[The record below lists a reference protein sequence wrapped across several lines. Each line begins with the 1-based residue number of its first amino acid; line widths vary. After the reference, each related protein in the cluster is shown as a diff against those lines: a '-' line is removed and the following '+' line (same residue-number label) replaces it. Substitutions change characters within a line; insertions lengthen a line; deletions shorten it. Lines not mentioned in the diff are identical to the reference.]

1 MEKILSLKQ
10 LSNNCQK
17 AKANNQR
24 IVFTN
29 GCFDLIHPGHIS
41 YLKQARALGDLLVI
55 AINSDA
61 SIQRIKGPLR
71 PILFETERATVLAAL
86 EMVSYVTIFDE
97 ETPHKIISTLLPDVL
112 VKGGDWSIDKIVGR
126 QEVEANGGKVY
137 SLPYVDGAST
147 TDIITR
153 ILSRYHNSNE
163 HQTSSNNTS
172 N

>member
-1 MEKILSLKQ
+1 MEKILSLEQ
-10 LSNNCQK
+10 LLHSRQM
-17 AKANNQR
+17 AKANGQR

-41 YLKQARALGDLLVI
+41 YLRQARALGDLLVI

-61 SIQRIKGPLR
+61 SIQRIKGPSR
-71 PILFETERATVLAAL
+71 PILSETERAIILAAL

-126 QEVEANGGKVY
+126 QEVEEAGGIVL
-137 SLPYVDGAST
+137 SLPYLAGAST

-153 ILSRYHNSNE
+153 ILSRYNNSNE
-163 HQTSSNNTS
+163 L
-172 N
+172 